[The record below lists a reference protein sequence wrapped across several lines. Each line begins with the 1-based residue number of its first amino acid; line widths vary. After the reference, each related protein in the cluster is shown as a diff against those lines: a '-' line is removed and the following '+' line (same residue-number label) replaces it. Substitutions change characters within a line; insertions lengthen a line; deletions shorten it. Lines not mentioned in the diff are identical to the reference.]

1 MPEATFHVVG
11 IGELLWDLLPAGKQL
26 GGAPAN
32 FAYITSLLGNQGVAA
47 SRVGNDA
54 LGNEARE
61 RLKALGL
68 PTEYL
73 QSDPLHETGTVK
85 VQIDGAGQPRYQIIP
100 GVAWDFLEW
109 TPQWRALAEK
119 ADAIC
124 FGSLAQRSK
133 QSRETIRAFLQ
144 ASRPETARVFDVNLR
159 QSFYGAE
166 VLTSAFAIADIVKLN
181 HEELPHVMR
190 LLGLAYDGDVSSA
203 ERLRETQ
210 RLKLVCVTR
219 GEHGSVLADASG
231 THAHPGFEIQV
242 ADTIGAGDAFTAGL
256 VNCYLR
262 RASLAEMN
270 EMANR
275 AGAWVAS
282 HVGATPEPGES
293 GIEEAL
299 AEIG

>member
-1 MPEATFHVVG
+1 MPDQTFTIVG
-11 IGELLWDLLPAGKQL
+11 IGELLWDLLPTGKQL

-32 FAYITSLLGNQGVAA
+32 FAYITTLLGNRGVAA

-54 LGNEARE
+54 LGEEALS
-61 RLKALGL
+61 RLRSLGL
-68 PTEYL
+68 PAEYI
-73 QSDPLHETGTVK
+73 QCDPARETGTVK
-85 VQIDGAGQPRYQIIP
+85 VQIDGAGQPRYEIIQ

-109 TPQWRALAEK
+109 TPQWRMLAAR

-124 FGSLAQRSK
+124 FGSLAQRSTP
-133 QSRETIRAFLQ
+133 SRETIRAFLRG
-144 ASRPETARVFDVNLR
+144 SRPETAKIFDVNLR
-159 QSFYGAE
+159 QSFYSAE
-166 VLTSAFAIADIVKLN
+166 VLASAFTIADIVKLN

-203 ERLRETQ
+203 QRLRETQ

-219 GEHGSVLADASG
+219 GEHGSVLADGSG

-262 RASLAEMN
+262 KASLAEMN

-282 HVGATPEPGES
+282 NVGATPEPGDT
-293 GIEEAL
+293 GIEETL